1 MIIRK
6 LELTNFRSYSTLV
19 VEFQNKM
26 NVILGKNGAGKT
38 NVVEA
43 IHYLSL
49 ARSFR
54 TSEDKALIKK
64 QEPFANIKAF
74 IEEDTLTREVDIQI
88 TPIGKKIM
96 INRKQIQKISQLST
110 IMNVIVF
117 EPKDVM
123 IFDDTPKVR
132 RKFLD
137 IALSKH
143 MGHYFDDLSRYE
155 HLLKERNELLK
166 SSQPDK
172 VHLGIITKQL
182 VEASYPIVVA
192 RNKYLEMINQVIG
205 KIVTNIKG
213 EAFKLRL
220 KYAPF
225 IQVKNNFTEE
235 AMELYRQNLDSDL
248 KRKITQQG
256 IHREDFVIIYED
268 RAIASF
274 GSQGENRLAALALK
288 LSPYFLIED
297 KDLRPV
303 VVLDDVLSEL
313 DEETQHRL
321 LEFLEKM
328 HQVFVTST
336 QYPRPLNE
344 AYFVENNQIS
354 RRKH

>member
-6 LELTNFRSYSTLV
+6 LELTNFRSYPSLV

-26 NVILGKNGAGKT
+26 NVILGNNGAGKT

-54 TSEDKALIKK
+54 TTDDKALITKG
-64 QEPFANIKAF
+64 QSFAKIIAF
-74 IEEDTLTREVDIQI
+74 IEEDTLTREVEINL
-88 TPIGKKIM
+88 TPVGKKIM
-96 INRKQIQKISQLST
+96 INRKQIQKLSQLST

-137 IALSKH
+137 ISLTKH
-143 MGHYFDDLSRYE
+143 SAHYFDDLTRYE
-155 HLLKERNELLK
+155 HLLKERNDLLK
-166 SSQPDK
+166 SLNIDK
-172 VHLGIITKQL
+172 THLSILTKQL
-182 VEASYPIVVA
+182 VEASYPLVEA
-192 RNKYLEMINQVIG
+192 RTKYLEMINQVIG
-205 KIVTNIKG
+205 KIVTTIKG
-213 EAFKLRL
+213 EAFKLQL

-225 IQVKNNFTEE
+225 IEVKKNFNEE
-235 AMELYRQNLDSDL
+235 ALKLFEQNLESDL
-248 KRKITQQG
+248 KRKVTQIG
-256 IHREDFVIIYED
+256 VHREDFVIIYEE

-303 VVLDDVLSEL
+303 IVLDDVLSEL
-313 DEETQHRL
+313 DHETQHRL
-321 LEFLEKM
+321 LQFLEKM
-328 HQVFVTST
+328 QQVFVTST
-336 QYPRPLNE
+336 QYPKPIDD
-344 AYFVENNQIS
+344 AYIVENNQIS